1 MKFNKKKIKDLFL
14 IKPNVFEDVRGAFR
28 RSFCS
33 KEMKK
38 VGIDFEVCQGNISEN
53 KNKFTMRGFHYQKPP
68 SFEAKILTPVSG
80 AIYNVVIDLRTDS
93 KLFGICIF

>member
-38 VGIDFEVCQGNISEN
+38 VGIDLRYVKEIFRKQKQIYNERISLS
-53 KNKFTMRGFHYQKPP
+53 KTS

-80 AIYNVVIDLRTDS
+80 AIYNVVIDLRTDL
-93 KLFGICIF
+93 KLLGICIF

>member
-1 MKFNKKKIKDLFL
+1 MS
-14 IKPNVFEDVRGAFR
+14 R
-28 RSFCS
+28 
-33 KEMKK
+33 
-38 VGIDFEVCQGNISEN
+38 NIFEN

-93 KLFGICIF
+93 KTFLESVSFELSAENRIYSCAIWMC

>member
-53 KNKFTMRGFHYQKPP
+53 KNKFTMRGFHYTDAERPLAGG
-68 SFEAKILTPVSG
+68 SHKISAGPWL
-80 AIYNVVIDLRTDS
+80 
-93 KLFGICIF
+93 